1 MEATALC
8 FRLMVLELILV
19 ETQAQNHTQSVSDA
33 VFLRITPDRLQH
45 FEYESV
51 SFHCEG
57 TDGSTQLK
65 GIRNTEEFKP
75 VCDIKRT
82 PMGSSCTIDKSYS
95 GDSGEYWC
103 ETDGG
108 ERSYSANI
116 TVAAGPVILE
126 TPALPVLVG
135 QNVVLRCRHKTT
147 STNTKAHFYK
157 DDVLMERSPADE
169 MPINNVSKS
178 DEGVYKCI
186 IPGVG
191 ASPGSWLAVRANT
204 ISIISPSPPE
214 ETLPKATA
222 APKVLILLW
231 VVVTILTLGLL
242 VVGFHHIRKHRV
254 VLCFSS
260 KMATAASN
268 SGKDDEIVSEDD
280 AADDPNSVTYA
291 VVVTK
296 QRKDKDTEDADNLSL
311 CLKTNRSRKPQRQK
325 DEDESSHQPV
335 YSALTIRANPR
346 THRPE
351 SEAMN
356 RTAAKDSSL
365 TEQEVIY
372 SPIKK
377 STKSSDT

>member
-1 MEATALC
+1 MLSQQQDTMEATALC

-82 PMGSSCTIDKSYS
+82 PTGSSCTIDKSYS

-157 DDVLMERSPADE
+157 DDVLMRAVLLMRCQLTMFPSL
-169 MPINNVSKS
+169 MK
-178 DEGVYKCI
+178 
-186 IPGVG
+186 
-191 ASPGSWLAVRANT
+191 ASTS
-204 ISIISPSPPE
+204 
-214 ETLPKATA
+214 
-222 APKVLILLW
+222 
-231 VVVTILTLGLL
+231 
-242 VVGFHHIRKHRV
+242 
-254 VLCFSS
+254 
-260 KMATAASN
+260 AASLVL
-268 SGKDDEIVSEDD
+268 E
-280 AADDPNSVTYA
+280 
-291 VVVTK
+291 
-296 QRKDKDTEDADNLSL
+296 R
-311 CLKTNRSRKPQRQK
+311 
-325 DEDESSHQPV
+325 HQ
-335 YSALTIRANPR
+335 
-346 THRPE
+346 
-351 SEAMN
+351 EAGW
-356 RTAAKDSSL
+356 L
-365 TEQEVIY
+365 
-372 SPIKK
+372 
-377 STKSSDT
+377 